1 MFCPKCGL
9 LMKPKKQNDKKVMVC
24 SCGFVDKKPEA
35 VKLSEDVK
43 QGKGIE
49 VVEQLDYETLPM
61 MKAECPKC
69 GHMKAYYWLQQTR
82 AGDEAETRFL
92 KCEKCK
98 HNWREYD

>member
-1 MFCPKCGL
+1 MFCPKCSL
-9 LMKPKKQNDKKVMVC
+9 LMKPKKQNDKRVMVC
-24 SCGFVDKKPEA
+24 SCGFVEKKPEA
-35 VKLSEDVK
+35 VKLSENVK

-49 VVEQLDYETLPM
+49 VVEQMDYETLPM
-61 MKAECPKC
+61 MRAECPKC
-69 GHMKAYYWLQQTR
+69 RHMKAYYWLLQTR